1 MSVEIEINNIIKRW
15 RNRTISKWGKMGG
28 KANLFNKKKRIA
40 KDIKD
45 QNISE

>member
-1 MSVEIEINNIIKRW
+1 
-15 RNRTISKWGKMGG
+15 MGG

>member
-1 MSVEIEINNIIKRW
+1 
-15 RNRTISKWGKMGG
+15 MGG
-28 KANLFNKKKRIA
+28 KANFFSKKKRIK